1 MRRSLTTRVWI
12 PLLGVSLLAMPAL
25 PAVAEVYTVTLKTG
39 TVLETAYQPQE
50 ASFDSNVV
58 MLMTD
63 VGNWIGVTKDDI
75 ESVRSDAEMSGFGKV
90 IDRNTILLGWSAN
103 DAADP
108 NAQPAEGQGRSD
120 PAMSATARALQNI
133 YEQRQNEENYSI
145 KQFVNPNE
153 TQGIPGRFIGPAS
166 DGTNPPQ

>member
-1 MRRSLTTRVWI
+1 MRRSLTTRVLT
-12 PLLGVSLLAMPAL
+12 PLALSLLAL
-25 PAVAEVYTVTLKTG
+25 PAAAEIYTVTLKTG

-50 ASFDSNVV
+50 AAFDRNVV

-90 IDRNTILLGWSAN
+90 IDKNTILLGWSAN

-108 NAQPAEGQGRSD
+108 NAQPEGQAGRTD
-120 PAMSATARALQNI
+120 PAMSATAQALQRL
-133 YEQRQNEENYSI
+133 YEQREAEQNYSI

-153 TQGIPGRFIGPAS
+153 TQGIPGRFIGPAT
-166 DGTNPPQ
+166 DNNNPPQ

>member
-1 MRRSLTTRVWI
+1 MRRT
-12 PLLGVSLLAMPAL
+12 LLGISLMSLLAL

-50 ASFDSNVV
+50 AAFDRNVV

-75 ESVRSDAEMSGFGKV
+75 ESVRSDTETSGFGKV
-90 IDRNTILLGWSAN
+90 IDRNTVLLGWSAN

-108 NAQPAEGQGRSD
+108 NAQGAEGQPRTD
-120 PAMSATARALQNI
+120 PALSATAQALQNL
-133 YEQRQNEENYSI
+133 YQQRAAEENYSI

-153 TQGIPGRFIGPAS
+153 TQGIPGRFVGSPA
-166 DGTNPPQ
+166 PPQ